1 MEDHP
6 VEGAL
11 FERAVM
17 QCFHAIAMN
26 ASGEVTGSNW
36 GSFPATRQI
45 WMKDMYYAFLP
56 FCILEPD
63 LAWKGMEWFIN
74 YGIRPEGD
82 KCRGGVTHSLGN
94 SLAGILLAGITFE
107 NTGKAEILKIDRKF
121 SKNLWIL
128 WIRWSVQRMITI
140 VYIHVLGFRMHW
152 H

>member
-63 LAWKGMEWFIN
+63 LAGQIAGLIKKEQSCKEIVDEIMEQA
-74 YGIRPEGD
+74 E
-82 KCRGGVTHSLGN
+82 K
-94 SLAGILLAGITFE
+94 LL
-107 NTGKAEILKIDRKF
+107 
-121 SKNLWIL
+121 
-128 WIRWSVQRMITI
+128 
-140 VYIHVLGFRMHW
+140 HC
-152 H
+152 